1 MLKKLYLLTVLSFV
15 QHVLFSQVIE
25 PNLKDD
31 TLWTVV
37 NRKATPVTDNNK
49 KGISFNEGADDGLMI
64 LKGSDFSNG
73 IIELDIKGS
82 SKFQQSFVGFAFHG
96 QGQQNYDAIYFRPFN
111 FKSDDALR
119 LSHAVQYISMPDY
132 DWEKLRNEFPGK
144 YENKIENAPG
154 ADDWFHVKI
163 VVNGSH
169 IAVFVNNA
177 QQASLEVE
185 KLNTNQKGGVGLW
198 LGNNSGGSFANLKIT
213 KTAVAAAL

>member
-1 MLKKLYLLTVLSFV
+1 MLQKYFLLFLLCLGEHALY
-15 QHVLFSQVIE
+15 SQVIE
-25 PNLKDD
+25 PNLQDE
-31 TLWTVV
+31 TLWTVA
-37 NRKATPVTDNNK
+37 NRKATPVNTSNK
-49 KGISFNEGADDGLMI
+49 KAVSFNEVASDGLMI

-73 IIELDIKGS
+73 IVELDIKGS
-82 SKFQQSFVGFAFHG
+82 SKFQQSFVGFAFHM
-96 QGQQNYDAIYFRPFN
+96 QGLQTYDALYFRPFN
-111 FKSDDALR
+111 FKSNDAVR
-119 LSHAVQYISMPDY
+119 RSHAVQYISMPDY

-185 KLNTNQKGGVGLW
+185 KLNANQKGGVGLW

-213 KTAVAAAL
+213 KTAAAAAL